1 MCKIIFMII
10 PSTNQKSAC
19 ESEVSFCSLRVLLL
33 IFVHNIYGSL
43 LQLKS
48 LLRTADVAEDF
59 TMDRALHEAC
69 QPVADVAC
77 KSIKPGSSK

>member
-10 PSTNQKSAC
+10 LSTNQKFAS
-19 ESEVSFCSLRVLLL
+19 ESELSFCSLLVLLL
-33 IFVHNIYGSL
+33 IFVNNIYGFI

-77 KSIKPGSSK
+77 KSIKPGSAK